1 MYVQNQNYST
11 VEQAY
16 DLILPLRL
24 LSLKSDPERWKQIWK
39 LMSHSDNLKKKKEFL
54 EKHKFVVDYILTRLK
69 IPDVDED
76 LILDL
81 LAIDHINGHTGSFFL
96 YSISRFPPHRVGQK
110 I

>member
-1 MYVQNQNYST
+1 MECKFFTPHRVKMYVQNQNYST

-16 DLILPLRL
+16 DLILILRL

-39 LMSHSDNLKKKKEFL
+39 LMSHSDNLKKKTAFL

-81 LAIDHINGHTGSFFL
+81 LAIDHINGHTGM
-96 YSISRFPPHRVGQK
+96 
-110 I
+110 